1 MDEYNSNKEK
11 LYLLNAS
18 KDNTWMEGSACGA
31 SMGGDIPGNH
41 LLTYL
46 EMSINSA
53 ESIDIIVSFLMESGV
68 RLLLPA
74 LKSALDRGVNIRLLT
89 GNYLGI
95 TQPSALTLLKY
106 ELDDR
111 ICIHLYREKNRSF
124 HPKAYIFHYADDSE
138 IYVVHP
144 IYPAVLLREALN
156 GTIDSPERRMN
167 KIITGFIRSLRTF
180 FAVVPLR

>member
-89 GNYLGI
+89 KEI
-95 TQPSALTLLKY
+95 TWELHSQAPLPFLNTSLMTESAFISIGKRTVLFIRKHTY
-106 ELDDR
+106 SIMR
-111 ICIHLYREKNRSF
+111 MTVRF
-124 HPKAYIFHYADDSE
+124 MW
-138 IYVVHP
+138 VHP

-180 FAVVPLR
+180 LLSFR

>member
-18 KDNTWMEGSACGA
+18 KDNTWIEGSACGA

-74 LKSALDRGVNIRLLT
+74 LKSALDRGVKT
-89 GNYLGI
+89 VSY
-95 TQPSALTLLKY
+95 THLTL
-106 ELDDR
+106 
-111 ICIHLYREKNRSF
+111 
-124 HPKAYIFHYADDSE
+124 P
-138 IYVVHP
+138 
-144 IYPAVLLREALN
+144 
-156 GTIDSPERRMN
+156 TI
-167 KIITGFIRSLRTF
+167 
-180 FAVVPLR
+180 A